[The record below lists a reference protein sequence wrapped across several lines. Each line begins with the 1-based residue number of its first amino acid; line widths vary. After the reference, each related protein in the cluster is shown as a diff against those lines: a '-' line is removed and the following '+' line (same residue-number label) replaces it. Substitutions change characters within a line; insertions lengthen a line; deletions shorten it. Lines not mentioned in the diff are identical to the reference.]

1 MINTTRCGVGG
12 GNSNN
17 NNITWKNKVGET
29 QKFQV
34 QVPNSFQ
41 PYSTLEK

>member
-1 MINTTRCGVGG
+1 VE
-12 GNSNN
+12 
-17 NNITWKNKVGET
+17 NKVGET